1 MGRDQSKKSES
12 KRRERER
19 ERERFS
25 SVVRFISR
33 FNSITYDDEL
43 KETLKGRERERKRNR
58 EREKRKHEV
67 WCLESVHGGSGRA
80 SCLSRHRTTEG
91 AGTAA
96 LRPRGGASAALSLR
110 KARHVAVVK
119 TWAKANKAEPQA
131 DAVTDADWEEK
142 VLKSELPVLV
152 DFWAPWCGPCRMIAP
167 LVDELAEE
175 YKGKLLA
182 VKLNTDESPAVATE
196 YGIRSIP
203 TVMIFKNGKKMD
215 TVIGAVPKQTLA
227 QTIDKYV
234 DD

>member
-1 MGRDQSKKSES
+1 MGIQEERE
-12 KRRERER
+12 RAARERER
-19 ERERFS
+19 ERESFS

-43 KETLKGRERERKRNR
+43 KETLKGREREK
-58 EREKRKHEV
+58 ERESMKSGALRASTVKAA
-67 WCLESVHGGSGRA
+67 LPTRGSGRA
-80 SCLSRHRTTEG
+80 SCLSRHHRTTEG

-203 TVMIFKNGKKMD
+203 TVMIFENGKKMD
-215 TVIGAVPKQTLA
+215 TVIGAVPKQTLT
-227 QTIDKYV
+227 QTIEKYI
-234 DD
+234 DE